1 MVAKALDLDLVRVVE
16 TGGDPYATERQQW
29 DSGNNVVAVAPGV
42 VFAYDRN
49 TYTNSLLRNAGIEVI
64 TIVGAELGRG
74 RGGGHCMTCPII
86 RIRRLTGLT
95 VRGARTR
102 SSSAVSLV
110 RSAHERSSGDGI
122 WGTPWKGEWHSL
134 PGPRAVRAGRMRSG
148 WPTRAPTSSPSTSAG
163 RSRDTITYPLATSE
177 ELAETV
183 RAVEATGRKVLAR
196 EVDIRD
202 LAALEKVVADG
213 VEQFGRLDIVVANAG
228 VLSWGRMFEM
238 SEEQWDTVID
248 VNLNGTW
255 RTIRAAVP
263 AMIEAGNGG
272 SIIIVSSSAGLK
284 ATPGNGHYSASKH
297 GLVAMTN
304 ALAMEVGEF
313 GIRVNS
319 IHPYSIDT
327 PMVEKEAMMEVFA
340 KYPQISC
347 TASRR
352 CPISRSITKAR
363 RGSKNS

>member
-1 MVAKALDLDLVRVVE
+1 MTASGGPLDGRVAFI
-16 TGGDPYATERQQW
+16 TGAARGQGRAHAIRLANDGA
-29 DSGNNVVAVAPGV
+29 DIIAV
-42 VFAYDRN
+42 DICR
-49 TYTNSLLRNAGIEVI
+49 
-64 TIVGAELGRG
+64 
-74 RGGGHCMTCPII
+74 PI
-86 RIRRLTGLT
+86 
-95 VRGARTR
+95 
-102 SSSAVSLV
+102 SES
-110 RSAHERSSGDGI
+110 
-122 WGTPWKGEWHSL
+122 
-134 PGPRAVRAGRMRSG
+134 
-148 WPTRAPTSSPSTSAG
+148 
-163 RSRDTITYPLATSE
+163 ITYPLGTSE

-183 RAVEATGRKVLAR
+183 QAVEATGRKVLAR

-202 LAALEKVVADG
+202 LEALQNVVADG

-297 GLVAMTN
+297 GLVALTN
-304 ALAMEVGEF
+304 ALAIEVGEF

-319 IHPYSIDT
+319 IHPYSIET
-327 PMVEKEAMMEVFA
+327 PMVEKKAMMDLFTKHPSYVHSFSPMPYQPVNHQSKKGLMEFMMPEEVSDVVAWLAGDGSATISGSQIAVDRGTA
-340 KYPQISC
+340 KY
-347 TASRR
+347 
-352 CPISRSITKAR
+352 
-363 RGSKNS
+363 

>member
-1 MVAKALDLDLVRVVE
+1 MVAASDSPLEGRVAFI
-16 TGGDPYATERQQW
+16 TGAARGQ
-29 DSGNNVVAVAPGV
+29 
-42 VFAYDRN
+42 
-49 TYTNSLLRNAGIEVI
+49 
-64 TIVGAELGRG
+64 GR
-74 RGGGHCMTCPII
+74 
-86 RIRRLTGLT
+86 
-95 VRGARTR
+95 
-102 SSSAVSLV
+102 
-110 RSAHERSSGDGI
+110 AH
-122 WGTPWKGEWHSL
+122 
-134 PGPRAVRAGRMRSG
+134 AVRLASEGADIIAIDICHPIS
-148 WPTRAPTSSPSTSAG
+148 
-163 RSRDTITYPLATSE
+163 DTITYPMGSTE

-202 LAALEKVVADG
+202 LPALQKVVADG

-228 VLSWGRMFEM
+228 VLSWGRMHEM

-272 SIIIVSSSAGLK
+272 SIVIVSSSAGLK

-304 ALAMEVGEF
+304 ALAIELGEF

-319 IHPYSIDT
+319 IHPYSIET
-327 PMVEKEAMMEVFA
+327 PMVEKKAMMELFSKFPQYVHSFSPMPYQPVNHQSKKGLMEFMMPEEVSDVVAWLAGDGSATISGSQIAVDRGTA
-340 KYPQISC
+340 KY
-347 TASRR
+347 
-352 CPISRSITKAR
+352 
-363 RGSKNS
+363 

>member
-1 MVAKALDLDLVRVVE
+1 MAASDSPLEGRVAFI
-16 TGGDPYATERQQW
+16 TGAARGQ
-29 DSGNNVVAVAPGV
+29 
-42 VFAYDRN
+42 
-49 TYTNSLLRNAGIEVI
+49 
-64 TIVGAELGRG
+64 GR
-74 RGGGHCMTCPII
+74 
-86 RIRRLTGLT
+86 
-95 VRGARTR
+95 
-102 SSSAVSLV
+102 
-110 RSAHERSSGDGI
+110 AH
-122 WGTPWKGEWHSL
+122 
-134 PGPRAVRAGRMRSG
+134 AVRLASEGADIIAIDICHPIS
-148 WPTRAPTSSPSTSAG
+148 
-163 RSRDTITYPLATSE
+163 DTITYPMGSTE

-202 LAALEKVVADG
+202 LPALQKVVADG

-228 VLSWGRMFEM
+228 VLSWGRMHEM

-272 SIIIVSSSAGLK
+272 SIVIVSSSAGLK

-304 ALAMEVGEF
+304 ALAIELGEF

-319 IHPYSIDT
+319 IHPYSIET
-327 PMVEKEAMMEVFA
+327 PMVEKKAMMELFSKFPQYVHSFSPMPYQPVNHQSKKGLMEFMMPEEVSDVVAWLAGDGSATISGSQIAVDRGTA
-340 KYPQISC
+340 KY
-347 TASRR
+347 
-352 CPISRSITKAR
+352 
-363 RGSKNS
+363 

>member
-1 MVAKALDLDLVRVVE
+1 MTASGGPLDGRVAFI
-16 TGGDPYATERQQW
+16 TGAARGQGRAHAIRLANE
-29 DSGNNVVAVAPGV
+29 
-42 VFAYDRN
+42 
-49 TYTNSLLRNAGIEVI
+49 
-64 TIVGAELGRG
+64 GADIIAIDICR
-74 RGGGHCMTCPII
+74 PI
-86 RIRRLTGLT
+86 
-95 VRGARTR
+95 
-102 SSSAVSLV
+102 S
-110 RSAHERSSGDGI
+110 
-122 WGTPWKGEWHSL
+122 
-134 PGPRAVRAGRMRSG
+134 
-148 WPTRAPTSSPSTSAG
+148 
-163 RSRDTITYPLATSE
+163 DTITYPLATSE

-202 LAALEKVVADG
+202 LDALQKVVADG
-213 VEQFGRLDIVVANAG
+213 IEQFGRLDIVVANAG

-297 GLVAMTN
+297 GLVALTN
-304 ALAMEVGEF
+304 ALAIEVGEF

-319 IHPYSIDT
+319 IHPYSIET
-327 PMVEKEAMMEVFA
+327 PMVEKKAMMDLFTKHPSYVHSFSPMPYQPVNHQSKKGLMEFMMPEEVSDVVAWLAGDGSATISGSQIAVDRGTA
-340 KYPQISC
+340 KF
-347 TASRR
+347 
-352 CPISRSITKAR
+352 
-363 RGSKNS
+363 